1 MERSASAQFDAVL
14 KEKQKIGRPSKAF
27 WRGSLMGGCLR
38 AHWYDSTGVA
48 PSEPFEDKTLRIFER
63 GHAVS
68 EWISGVFANAPDI
81 VEYKI
86 EVPVAIPDY
95 EFAGNIDA
103 VVKWRDGQEEVWEFK
118 STKAT
123 AFKWIKD
130 EPKPEHATQAALYAI
145 AMQKADGIIRPARVI
160 YINADD
166 FSMREFIVSDD
177 VRARA
182 WRTLKVARAFKDKNR
197 MPPQL
202 PIPDGKTANSMY
214 PCSYCRYKTE
224 CRG

>member
-1 MERSASAQFDAVL
+1 MERSASAQFDAVI
-14 KEKQKIGRPSKAF
+14 KEKQKVGRPSKAF

-38 AHWYDSTGVA
+38 AHWYDSTGVP
-48 PSEPFEDKTLRIFER
+48 PSEPFDDKILRVFER

-68 EWISGVFANAPDI
+68 EWISTVFANAPGL
-81 VEYKI
+81 VEYKT
-86 EVPVAIPDY
+86 EVPVEIKDY

-103 VVKWRDGQEEVWEFK
+103 VVKWSDGTEEVWEFK

-123 AFKWIKD
+123 AFKWLKD

-145 AMQKADGIIRPARVI
+145 AMQKADGIVRPARVI

-166 FSMREFIVSDD
+166 FSMREYIVSDD
-177 VRARA
+177 MRARA
-182 WRTLKVARAFKDKNR
+182 WRTLKVARAFKDQNR

-202 PIPDGKTANSMY
+202 PIPDDKTPNNRY
-214 PCSYCRYKTE
+214 PCSYCRYRTE